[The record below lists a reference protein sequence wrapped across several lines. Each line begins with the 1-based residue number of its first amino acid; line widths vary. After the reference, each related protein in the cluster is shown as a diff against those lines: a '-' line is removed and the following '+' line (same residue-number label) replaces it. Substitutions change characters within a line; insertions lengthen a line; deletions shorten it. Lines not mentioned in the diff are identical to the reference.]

1 MAGNIL
7 AYVDHFKGRP
17 LQASWEVVSA
27 ARKLAAEPDGRV
39 TALIFGPEAE
49 KMAQASI
56 HYGADEA
63 LICEDA
69 SLADYRPEPIA
80 ALISKIGKEHQP
92 DAIFFTTSTRGREL
106 AAMVAI
112 DLDSGVLP
120 DVINIENQGGKLVAT
135 RPIYAG
141 KLLAKVEC
149 RSKPQLLTLRVR
161 AFGKPVED
169 SSRSGKVTK
178 VATALGE
185 TQLATK
191 VVDYATVEGRVSLG
205 DAAII
210 VSGGRGTSNNLTLTP
225 PAEITD
231 EKQKEI
237 WRAQQGFRMVG
248 ELAQV
253 LGGALGASRAAAG
266 PRRPA
271 QQPAALTTAPV
282 STRLRSARR
291 TPTARPDSIRSS
303 RASVPVRNSTPVPR
317 VACSSASS
325 RTRLSTWW
333 SSGRNTPETRRAESA
348 GSRRRSS
355 SPVRCSPSTA
365 ESTRASSSLKATSSV
380 PSVR

>member
-17 LQASWEVVSA
+17 LQASWEVVCA

-253 LGGALGASRAAAG
+253 LGGALGASRAAVDAG
-266 PRRPA
+266 YVPYAHQVGQTGKVVSPDLYVAVGISGAIQHLAGMRTSKVIVAINKDPDAPIFGVARYGVVGDLFEIVP
-271 QQPAALTTAPV
+271 ALTKV
-282 STRLRSARR
+282 LKERLH
-291 TPTARPDSIRSS
+291 
-303 RASVPVRNSTPVPR
+303 
-317 VACSSASS
+317 
-325 RTRLSTWW
+325 
-333 SSGRNTPETRRAESA
+333 
-348 GSRRRSS
+348 
-355 SPVRCSPSTA
+355 
-365 ESTRASSSLKATSSV
+365 K
-380 PSVR
+380 